1 MQLLMSSPE
10 IVIVSACLAGLCT
23 RYDGRVLTSQQCQ
36 VKLEGTTWIPV
47 CPEQLGGLATP
58 RCAADISGGNGSDVL
73 NGTAAV
79 ICQDGTDVTEAFLKG
94 ARQVSEIARQ
104 QNIERAFLKA
114 RSPSCGVHRKG
125 VTAMLLKRNGIQ
137 LEEFD

>member
-1 MQLLMSSPE
+1 MSNPN

-23 RYDGRVLTSQQCQ
+23 RYDGRVLASQQCQ
-36 VKLEGTTWIPV
+36 VRLKETTWIPV

-58 RCAADISGGNGSDVL
+58 RCAADISGGSGSDVL
-73 NGTAAV
+73 DGTAKV
-79 ICQDGTDVTEAFLKG
+79 MCKDGTDVTQAFLKG
-94 ARQVSEIARQ
+94 AEQVLEIARR

-114 RSPSCGVHRKG
+114 RSPSCGVHKPG